1 MGFVRDLTGK
11 TAAGAATKAGEIQ
24 QASAIE
30 QAGEVGLARDR
41 AISLLDPFAAATQAG
56 VEQAGFLTD
65 PNAQFDFV
73 QNNPLFKL
81 ALENANRQTNQI
93 AAAGGRLSAGDT
105 LQDLSSNVLLQASPL
120 IQQQKQSISQLL
132 GAGTGIAQNQA
143 NIDMGGTS
151 DIANLI
157 TGGASAQAAGKVGAA
172 NARTAGAQGLG
183 QLALTGAFLASDERL
198 KTNINKTGVKGGHN
212 WYTWTWN
219 DLAKKVF
226 GLTGD
231 SEGVI
236 AQEAI
241 KITPDAVI
249 LDPSGYYKVN
259 YGAL

>member
-81 ALENANRQTNQI
+81 ALENANRQTNQS

-157 TGGASAQAAGKVGAA
+157 TGGAAAQAAGKVGAA

-183 QLALTGAFLASDERL
+183 QLALTAAFASDERL

-219 DLAKKVF
+219 DLAKRYSA
-226 GLTGD
+226 LL
-231 SEGVI
+231 VI
-236 AQEAI
+236 QRVLLL
-241 KITPDAVI
+241 KR
-249 LDPSGYYKVN
+249 LSR
-259 YGAL
+259 